1 MGSGMSVIAFLGW
14 LVNMFIGI
22 NAIFMFVG
30 VWKNFWRVTS
40 IYCTLCMF
48 VVQLIF
54 VIVVPI

>member
-1 MGSGMSVIAFLGW
+1 MSVIAFLGW